1 MQHLEKPRVRP
12 YLVADQVRGEPSS
25 FEISDLLRLSP
36 AVMRV
41 TALDLEIMKRMEG
54 KQSIAELQDSLKP
67 MLGGGT
73 VSPEY
78 FTKLLAML
86 EECLF
91 LDSPNW
97 QSAISSP
104 VRPPSCIGCYDADP
118 KNLTEQIESYYL
130 HKNGPGVP
138 KARATDHRMDAV
150 LAPHIDYARG
160 GWNFAHAFG
169 QIYENTTASL
179 FVIVATSHYSPKRF
193 TLTRKSFGTP
203 LGEVP
208 VDNAFCDRLE
218 AVYGSGLYDDELR
231 AHFPEH
237 SIELEVVFL
246 QHLLGPNRPFR
257 IVPLLVGSMDDMLQD
272 PAATSVPADVARM
285 VKALRQ
291 AKEATS
297 EPVCFVI
304 SGDLAHIGPKFGDKA
319 GLPDDFLSHSQDQ
332 DLNLLAAAATGS
344 FQGYRQILATEKDAR
359 RICGFP
365 STWLTLQVLGQ
376 CTGKLLRFDQYVHPK
391 GSESV
396 SFASMA
402 FQTRGR

>member
-1 MQHLEKPRVRP
+1 M
-12 YLVADQVRGEPSS
+12 
-25 FEISDLLRLSP
+25 
-36 AVMRV
+36 
-41 TALDLEIMKRMEG
+41 
-54 KQSIAELQDSLKP
+54 
-67 MLGGGT
+67 
-73 VSPEY
+73 
-78 FTKLLAML
+78 
-86 EECLF
+86 
-91 LDSPNW
+91 
-97 QSAISSP
+97 
-104 VRPPSCIGCYDADP
+104 
-118 KNLTEQIESYYL
+118 
-130 HKNGPGVP
+130 
-138 KARATDHRMDAV
+138 
-150 LAPHIDYARG
+150 
-160 GWNFAHAFG
+160 
-169 QIYENTTASL
+169 
-179 FVIVATSHYSPKRF
+179 IVATSHYSPKRF

-272 PAATSVPADVARM
+272 PADTSVPADVARM

-344 FQGYRQILATEKDAR
+344 SQGYRQILATEKDAR

-365 STWLTLQVLGQ
+365 PTWLTLQVLGQ
-376 CTGKLLRFDQYVHPK
+376 CTGKLLRYDQYVHPK